1 MFIYPDNLKAKATLW
16 LWELRDVAIIGVGF
30 LFSVLAIAQ
39 TGILLPLVVTVLYA
53 FLSIRLEGSSIL
65 DFLRYA
71 VCFLILKQQYYE
83 WGKPL
88 NRQQKKELRQRQTSR
103 QLMGIRQLTDHG
115 AKTAGGELV
124 FFMVK
129 PDNLSVL
136 SGEGI
141 RSRVKNLTDL
151 LCGTQEVRLLAL
163 DSRESFQRNKDWYR
177 QRLETEE
184 LPAIRELLRQDA
196 AHLDEIQAAT
206 ASAREFALVYR
217 LDQQESGEDISRLRQ
232 MEQALRDLGF
242 HARLA
247 SEQDVKRLLA
257 VYYQQDVTTEWFEN
271 CDGERWVMEN
281 A

>member
-1 MFIYPDNLKAKATLW
+1 MN
-16 LWELRDVAIIGVGF
+16 
-30 LFSVLAIAQ
+30 S
-39 TGILLPLVVTVLYA
+39 
-53 FLSIRLEGSSIL
+53 
-65 DFLRYA
+65 
-71 VCFLILKQQYYE
+71 
-83 WGKPL
+83 
-88 NRQQKKELRQRQTSR
+88 QQKKELRQRQTSR

-115 AKTAGGELV
+115 AKTAGGELA
-124 FFMVK
+124 FFMIK

-196 AHLDEIQAAT
+196 AHLDEIQATT
-206 ASAREFALVYR
+206 ASAREFTLVYR

-232 MEQALRDLGF
+232 IEQALRDLGF

-247 SEQDVKRLLA
+247 EKQDIKRILA
-257 VYYQQDVTTEWFEN
+257 VYYQQDVTTEQFDN
-271 CDGERWVMEN
+271 FDGERWLTEDG
-281 A
+281 